1 VNIRQVWSHTKLVWP
16 LCEYECPRQ
25 VMGTCCCKPPP
36 EPGGNDDVF
45 INRSEIEILS
55 EYVLDD
61 GANNS
66 ALSSL
71 TDKYVLDT
79 LAVIR
84 TLVDNEQ
91 EPPASMLK
99 LHSIADKETGWLV
112 VVRSMVQVIPLQ
124 DPLGPAVITLLLD
137 DCPLPSKETVVHLCK
152 FFELESYIK
161 GENKCEPRLHRN
173 ICVVLGCIAEKLAGP
188 ASIALLTETTLQ
200 YLKAQLCPDNSPN
213 VVLFS
218 LIALEKFAQ
227 TSENKARI
235 DESLGNGL
243 GNPLRS
249 LESWVNHADYT
260 HRQVGFCAQWCLDN
274 LFISEGRPYSYQAVD
289 TIHLNVML
297 NSNDVSEYLKISPDG
312 SQARCDASSFESVR
326 CTFQVDYG
334 IWYYEATI
342 ITAGV
347 MQIGWATKDSKFLNH
362 EGYGIGDDEF
372 SVAYDGCRQLFW
384 HNAQSESHSHPPWQ
398 PGDILGSLLDLT
410 NSQVIFYLNGH
421 PLPPL
426 TQLFNNATSGF
437 FAAAS
442 FMSFQQCDFNFGR
455 KPFVYPPK
463 DIPFQSF
470 NDHAYLKDSEKIILP
485 RHIKLQKLRAMS
497 VEEGACTLCFDES
510 ANITLLPCTHRG
522 FCERCA
528 LQLEICPMCRGD
540 IEERRIVEEKIESKE
555 EIT

>member
-1 VNIRQVWSHTKLVWP
+1 
-16 LCEYECPRQ
+16 
-25 VMGTCCCKPPP
+25 MGSCCCKAQS
-36 EPGGNDDVF
+36 EPGGNDDMIIERQQIEF
-45 INRSEIEILS
+45 ITGSDTEDSINSSVLS
-55 EYVLDD
+55 AV
-61 GANNS
+61 
-66 ALSSL
+66 

-84 TLVDNEQ
+84 TLVDNDQ
-91 EPPASMLK
+91 EPPPSMLK
-99 LHSIADKETGWLV
+99 LHTIADKEAGWLV

-152 FFELESYIK
+152 FFELS
-161 GENKCEPRLHRN
+161 GEKADDGWKDPRQHRN

-188 ASIALLTETTLQ
+188 ASIALLTHTTLK
-200 YLKAQLCPDNSPN
+200 YLVAQLNEDNNPC
-213 VVLFS
+213 VILFA

-227 TSENKARI
+227 TSENKTSINQCLASGI
-235 DESLGNGL
+235 C
-243 GNPLRS
+243 NPLRT
-249 LESWVNHADYT
+249 LEQWMDHTDFL
-260 HRQVGFCAQWCLDN
+260 HCQVGFCAQWCLDN
-274 LFISEGRPYSYQAVD
+274 LFIFDGRPYSYENVD
-289 TIHLNVML
+289 TTHLNAML

-312 SQARCDASSFESVR
+312 LQARCDASSFESVR
-326 CTFQVDYG
+326 CTFQVDAG

-384 HNAQSESHSHPPWQ
+384 HNAESEGHSHPSWK
-398 PGDILGSLLDLT
+398 PGDVLGSLLDLS
-410 NSQVIFYLNGH
+410 NAEVIFYLNGD

-426 TQLFNNATSGF
+426 TQVFRNATCGF

-442 FMSFQQCDFNFGR
+442 FMSFQQCEFNFGR
-455 KPFVYPPK
+455 KPFIYPPK
-463 DIPFQSF
+463 DVPFQSF
-470 NDHAYLKDSEKIILP
+470 NDHAYLKEKEKIILP

-497 VEEGACTLCFDES
+497 VEEGACTLCFDER
-510 ANITLLPCTHRG
+510 ATITLLPCSHRG

-528 LQLEICPMCRGD
+528 LQLEICPMCRRN
-540 IEERRIVEEKIESKE
+540 IEERQELEGKPDAKE
-555 EIT
+555 DIT